1 MTNTNLQWKNLM
13 TKQEF
18 MDWCFTNAGKNI
30 LYELSAASTYTL
42 PLSVYGNNSGIVNL
56 IDYFYNTLTDNN
68 GITLLTRLLG
78 MIYDLYADSIP
89 YNQEVDTVNLVSIT
103 NEAYSGSVITS
114 LCRAISAY
122 VNVFSPDILQWY
134 FVSNKYMRASA
145 IVNAGNTRVETRKN
159 NIDNISQN
167 QNFTKTSFNPVTS
180 NATISVNPVK
190 VATQEKGGLGNNNYQ
205 DVTSATWGT
214 TSAGTSGN
222 TNINE
227 NITEQDI
234 TQLRDLGTET
244 MLKFLKP
251 LIYKIGTL
259 FWILGNDIENNSK
272 DINVW

>member
-1 MTNTNLQWKNLM
+1 MNTNLQWKNLM
-13 TKQEF
+13 SKQEF
-18 MDWCFTNAGKNI
+18 MDWCFTNANQNI
-30 LYELSAASTYTL
+30 LYEISSSSVYTL

-56 IDYFYNTLTDNN
+56 IDYFYNTLTNNN
-68 GITLLTRLLG
+68 GITLLTRVLG
-78 MIYDLYADSIP
+78 LIYDLYADSIP

-103 NEAYSGSVITS
+103 NEKYSGSVLTN

-122 VNVFSPDILQWY
+122 ISIFSPDILQWY

-159 NIDNISQN
+159 NIDNLSQN
-167 QNFTKTSFNPVTS
+167 ENFTKTSFNPVTE

-190 VATQEKGGLGNNNYQ
+190 VATQENGGLGNNNYQ

-214 TSAGTSGN
+214 TSQGTSGN
-222 TNINE
+222 TSINE

-259 FWILGNDIENNSK
+259 FWILGDNIQDNSK

>member
-1 MTNTNLQWKNLM
+1 MINQTWKELM

-18 MDWCFTNAGKNI
+18 MDWCFTDNNKNI
-30 LYELSAASTYTL
+30 LYELSSASSYTL
-42 PLSVYGNNSGIVNL
+42 PLSVYGSNGGIVNL
-56 IDYFYNTLTDNN
+56 VAYFYNTLTDNN

-89 YNQEVDTVNLVSIT
+89 YNQSLNTVNLVSIT

-122 VNVFSPDILQWY
+122 VNVFAPDILQWY
-134 FVSNKYMRASA
+134 FVSNKYMRASV
-145 IVNAGNTRVETRKN
+145 IVNAGNTRVENRKN
-159 NIDNISQN
+159 NIDNLSQN
-167 QNFTKTSFNPVTS
+167 ENFTKTSFNPVTN
-180 NATISVNPVK
+180 NATISVNPIK
-190 VATQEKGGLGNNNYQ
+190 VATQANGGLVNNNYQ

-222 TNINE
+222 TTINE

-234 TQLRDLGTET
+234 TQLRELGTEN

-259 FWILGNDIENNSK
+259 FWILGDNIPDNNK

>member
-1 MTNTNLQWKNLM
+1 MNTKLQWKNLM

-18 MDWCFTNAGKNI
+18 MDWCFTNANQNI
-30 LYELSAASTYTL
+30 LYELSSSSVYTL
-42 PLSVYGNNSGIVNL
+42 PLSIYGNNSGIVNL
-56 IDYFYNTLTDNN
+56 IDYFYQTLTNNN
-68 GITLLTRLLG
+68 GVTLLTRLLG
-78 MIYDLYADSIP
+78 LIYDLYADSIP

-103 NEAYSGSVITS
+103 NEKYSGSVLTN

-122 VNVFSPDILQWY
+122 ISIFSPDILQWY

-145 IVNAGNTRVETRKN
+145 IVNAGNTRVENRKN
-159 NIDNISQN
+159 NIDNLSQN
-167 QNFTKTSFNPVTS
+167 ENFTKTSFNPVDE
-180 NATISVNPVK
+180 NAIISVNPVK
-190 VATQEKGGLGNNNYQ
+190 VATQENGGLGNNNYQ

-214 TSAGTSGN
+214 TSQGTSGN
-222 TNINE
+222 TSINE

-259 FWILGNDIENNSK
+259 FWILGDNIPDNTK

>member
-1 MTNTNLQWKNLM
+1 MNTKLQWKNLM

-18 MDWCFTNAGKNI
+18 MDWCFTNANQNI
-30 LYELSAASTYTL
+30 LYELSSSSVYTL
-42 PLSVYGNNSGIVNL
+42 PLSIYGNNSGIVNL
-56 IDYFYNTLTDNN
+56 IDYFYQTLTNNN
-68 GITLLTRLLG
+68 GVTLLTRLLG
-78 MIYDLYADSIP
+78 LIYDLYADSIP

-103 NEAYSGSVITS
+103 NEKYSGSVLTN

-122 VNVFSPDILQWY
+122 ISIFSPDILQWY

-145 IVNAGNTRVETRKN
+145 IVNAGNTRVENRKN
-159 NIDNISQN
+159 NIDNLSQN
-167 QNFTKTSFNPVTS
+167 ENFTKTSFNPVTE

-190 VATQEKGGLGNNNYQ
+190 VATQENGGLGNNNYQ

-214 TSAGTSGN
+214 TSQGTSGN
-222 TNINE
+222 TSINE

-259 FWILGNDIENNSK
+259 FWILGDNIPDNTK